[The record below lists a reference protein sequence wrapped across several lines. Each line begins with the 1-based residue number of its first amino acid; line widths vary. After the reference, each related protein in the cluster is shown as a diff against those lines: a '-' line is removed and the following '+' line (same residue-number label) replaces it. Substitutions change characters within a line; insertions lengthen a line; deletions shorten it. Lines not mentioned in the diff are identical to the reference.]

1 MAQTQTLGTLFLVV
15 GPSGVGKDSVMD
27 GLKLALSDTLI
38 APRRFITRPDG
49 AGGEDHL
56 TLTEGEF
63 ARFLACERFFLHWN
77 AHGLRYGIASET
89 RKLLEQGHSVM
100 LNVSRSVISD
110 AEAKWPRTA
119 VISIRTSP
127 EVLKARL
134 SARGRETEDDIEE
147 RLERAGAFKV
157 QARDLLEVE
166 NSGSLDASVATVLSF
181 IQPRLGRAS
190 E

>member
-166 NSGSLDASVATVLSF
+166 NSGSLDACVATVLSF